1 MNATS
6 RRTGRTRRH
15 LTVRKVPRD
24 VAEALERETRRR
36 GVSLNQTVIEV
47 LAAGLGITAPAARR
61 SNGLKR
67 LAGTWSDIDLAQ
79 FEEAVASAEQI
90 DEELWR

>member
-1 MNATS
+1 MNAKS
-6 RRTGRTRRH
+6 RGTRRTRRH

-36 GVSLNQTVIEV
+36 GVSLNQTVIDV
-47 LAAGLGITAPAARR
+47 LAQGLGIAPPGTRR

-67 LAGTWSDIDLAQ
+67 LAGTWSDSDLEQ
-79 FEEAVASAEQI
+79 FEAAITSTEQI